1 MEQSISKGC
10 SNPSVHNSPPTKF
23 EDLNNGY
30 KESHPAAIEEKK
42 NGTIE
47 FSRVVQ
53 RYEVQANSL
62 KFWESA

>member
-1 MEQSISKGC
+1 MEQWTSKGF

-42 NGTIE
+42 WHNQ
-47 FSRVVQ
+47 VQ
-53 RYEVQANSL
+53 PSGSTL
-62 KFWESA
+62 